1 VTSNPLI
8 WKVQSVKNAALEQGR
23 TETVLDSNSTKMKLA
38 IVIEGNQ
45 NSGKTS
51 TIKHLISQQRGWAV
65 RNMKQGF
72 QAIFLDKQF
81 KSLKLHLYCLPAS
94 PSETGKT
101 IGELLPTRRP
111 SAIIVAEQPGGK
123 QYTNTFKFL
132 EENDYTILKYSIS
145 EDKNNN
151 PWSKFDNADKGEK
164 LQTRTQQILFDI
176 KDFMRTNN
184 IM

>member
-1 VTSNPLI
+1 
-8 WKVQSVKNAALEQGR
+8 
-23 TETVLDSNSTKMKLA
+23 MKLA
-38 IVIEGNQ
+38 IVIEGSQ

-65 RNMKQGF
+65 RNMKKGF
-72 QAIFLDKQF
+72 QAIFLDKNF
-81 KSLKLHLYCLPAS
+81 KALKLHLYCLPAS

-101 IGELLPTRRP
+101 IGGLLPTRRP

-145 EDKNNN
+145 EDKNNY
-151 PWSKFDNADKGEK
+151 PWSKFDNADKDEK
-164 LQTRTQQILFDI
+164 LEKRTQQIVCDI
-176 KDFMRTNN
+176 KYFIRTNN
-184 IM
+184 II